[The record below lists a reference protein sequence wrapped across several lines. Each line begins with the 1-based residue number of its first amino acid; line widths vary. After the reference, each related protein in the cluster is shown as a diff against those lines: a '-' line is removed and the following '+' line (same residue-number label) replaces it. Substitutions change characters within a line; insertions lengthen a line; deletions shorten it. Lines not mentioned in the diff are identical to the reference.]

1 MMESPMKKTFLFVTL
16 TFVCILL
23 FTAWSAPDEGM
34 WMLNQLDK
42 LPWAEMQKRGLQL
55 TPRQIYNPDSTSL
68 KDAMILLAGGSSS
81 FISPDGL
88 ILTNHHVAFA
98 GIQSISSVQEDYL
111 NNGYYAKTRDE
122 ELPIPSYQAQIVAS
136 QRDITAEVLGGLR
149 DGLSPSER
157 ADSIRARQRQ
167 IEQAA
172 SKKTGFECRS
182 AEFYNG
188 VKYYLFAYE
197 VLKDVRLVYA
207 PPTAIG
213 NYGGEVD
220 NWYWPRHTGDF
231 SLMRVYSGPDG
242 KPAKFSKENVP
253 FKPKAFL
260 PISSKGFD
268 ENSFAMIL
276 GFPGRTF
283 RYRTSP
289 EIQVAR
295 DETLPMTIDFFK
307 TRMDIIEA
315 AGKNDRAVEIR
326 YASKWRGM
334 ANTYKNYQGTLE
346 GMKRADI
353 MTLRHEEERKFQ
365 EFLHSKPELEAK
377 YGTIIADIGKT
388 YEELKQFNQR
398 QITYAQLV
406 GGSDI
411 LSIAVRFNTLA
422 NHFAK
427 DSTGK
432 NRPPDSEL
440 QSLKDA
446 LPRAFKDLNLNV
458 DKELLSSLVI
468 KSAEIR
474 PEQRLQAV
482 VHIVGSETGERRGK
496 SVREQISKMYEHS
509 KLTSLDGC
517 LSLLS
522 KSADDIRDD
531 DIVKFAIELD
541 KDNTQLQSAVSAFNA
556 RIGLLRS
563 KLLEAWMA
571 WKGPDLYPDA
581 NRTLRFT
588 YGKVKSFEPRDAV
601 HYDYETTLRGV
612 MQKETGV
619 DPFIVPARLRSLWE
633 KKDFGP
639 YADPNVKDVPVAF
652 IADLD
657 ITGGNSGSPVI
668 NGKGELIGV
677 AFDGNWEAVVG
688 DYVFQESLQRSINV
702 DARYILFV
710 LDKYS
715 NAENIMKELVIR

>member
-1 MMESPMKKTFLFVTL
+1 MKLFSILAL
-16 TFVCILL
+16 TVVCILL
-23 FTAWSAPDEGM
+23 FTAWTAPDEGM

-42 LPWAEMQKRGLQL
+42 LPWADMQKHGLRL
-55 TPRQIYNPDSTSL
+55 TPRQIFNPDSTSL
-68 KDAMILLAGGSSS
+68 KDAMILLGGGSSS

-111 NNGYYAKTRDE
+111 KNGFYAKTRAE

-136 QRDITAEVLGGLR
+136 QQDITAEVLGGLR

-157 ADSIRARQRQ
+157 ADSIRGRQRQ

-172 SKKTGFECRS
+172 SKKTGYECRS

-197 VLKDVRLVYA
+197 ILKDVRLVYA

-231 SLMRVYSGPDG
+231 SLMRVYAGPDG

-268 ENSFAMIL
+268 ENSFAMIM

-289 EIQVAR
+289 EIQLAR

-315 AGKNDRAVEIR
+315 AGKRDRAVEIQ
-326 YASKWRGM
+326 YAAKWRSL

-346 GMKRADI
+346 GMTRAGI
-353 MTLRHEEERKFQ
+353 MALRHEEERKFQ
-365 EFLHSKPELEAK
+365 EFLHSKPELETR
-377 YGTIIADIGKT
+377 YGPVLSDIAKT
-388 YEELKQFNQR
+388 YEDLKQFNQK
-398 QITYAQLV
+398 QISYTQLA

-411 LSIAVRFNTLA
+411 LSIALRFNALA
-422 NHFAK
+422 NHFTK

-432 NRPPDSEL
+432 SRPPESEL
-440 QSLKDA
+440 QSLRDF
-446 LPRAFKDLNLNV
+446 LPKAFKDLNESV
-458 DKELLSSLVI
+458 DKELLSSLLL
-468 KSAEIR
+468 KSSEIR

-482 VHIVGSETGERRGK
+482 VRVVGSETGEGRDK
-496 SVREQISKMYEHS
+496 TVRERINKLYEHS

-517 LSLLS
+517 LNLLS
-522 KSADDIRDD
+522 KSGDDIRDD
-531 DIVKFAIELD
+531 DMVKFASDLD
-541 KDNTQLQSAVSAFNA
+541 KDNTLLQSAASAFNA
-556 RIGLLRS
+556 RIGMLRS

-581 NRTLRFT
+581 NRTLRLT
-588 YGKVKSFEPRDAV
+588 YGKVKSYEPRDAV

-612 MQKETGV
+612 MQKETGA
-619 DPFIVPARLRSLWE
+619 DPFIVPAKLRDLWE

-639 YADPNVKDVPVAF
+639 YADPSVKDVPVAF

-668 NGKGELIGV
+668 NGRGELIGV

-688 DYVFQESLQRSINV
+688 DYVYQESLQRSINV

-715 NAENIMKELVIR
+715 NAENILKELVIR